1 MDLQF
6 RRRGMMVILSA
17 PSGGGKSTILRA
29 LMERLDNVKYSIS
42 ATSRPPRGDE
52 VNGADYCFLSK
63 EEFERQIELGKLLE
77 HAEVHGNYYGTPKDW
92 VEKQLVKGVDVALDI
107 DVQGAEQVKRINPHD
122 TLMIFLIPP
131 SMKVLEERLR
141 GRGTE
146 SEEQI
151 QLRLKNARQE
161 LDQWRDFDY
170 SVVNEN
176 LDAAVKSVENIIC
189 SERRR
194 SSRQTLTEN

>member
-1 MDLQF
+1 
-6 RRRGMMVILSA
+6 MMVILSA

-52 VNGADYCFLSK
+52 VNGADYFFLSK
-63 EEFERQIELGKLLE
+63 EEFERQIELGKFLE